1 MKISRTFFRFFLLC
15 FMTAWFGLLAYP
27 SLAMLLIL
35 FAGEAAEALPFLAV
49 LFVFYLIGWTMFGSM
64 LRQCPV
70 IILDEDGV
78 RERVL
83 FVSRSYRWQELKQ
96 AGVLW
101 QCGRGCFYNEIILLK
116 PGGSPR
122 RYKDKTFVIR
132 NAGNLIHIPYSE
144 AAREYVRKHYG
155 PLDFDLYNGQ
165 PEQSTVIE

>member
-15 FMTAWFGLLAYP
+15 FMTVWFGLLTYV
-27 SLAMLLIL
+27 SLAMLLAL
-35 FAGEAAEALPFLAV
+35 FLGKAAEVLPFLAV
-49 LFVFYLIGWTMFGSM
+49 LLVFHLVGWAMFGSM
-64 LRQCPV
+64 LRQCPA
-70 IILDEDGV
+70 IILDEEGV

-83 FVSRSYRWQELKQ
+83 FVTQSYRWRELKQ

-101 QCGRGCFYNEIILLK
+101 RCGRGYFYNEIVLLK
-116 PGGSPR
+116 PEGSPR
-122 RYKDKTFVIR
+122 RYNDKTFVVR

-144 AAREYVRKHYG
+144 AVREYVCKHYG